1 MCSWRVVRVVISSL
15 TAIVSISSA
24 RAAEETIDSL
34 LNRLPPPNKL
44 VRPHVQQAL
53 QDPALKDPLAN
64 RVFAAADPAKALS
77 LARQLAQKDPKSALA
92 QLLHGAT
99 AMDMR
104 QWPEAEQA
112 LRSSIAIAADRGI
125 TQLALGVVEIVQHRY
140 AAALSP
146 LQEAN
151 RLQPSW
157 AIGWLLCSHCATEL
171 GHREES
177 LTFAKRATSIEP
189 NWVYAWLQLGRAEKA
204 MGRPQETLNAVARA
218 AALSPNDSEMQA
230 IVGFGYI
237 NLNRITQAI
246 PPLEHAARLDPNDYL
261 IQGQLGYCLEM
272 TGQYKA
278 AVEHLRKAT
287 SLNAN
292 YGPGWEQLGLAYQKQ
307 GRHPDSIN
315 AYQRATQLM
324 PNSRL
329 SWQHLAQEYRTA
341 GRLTEAAQAASHASL
356 GQIAVATKTK
366 KK

>member
-1 MCSWRVVRVVISSL
+1 MCSSRVVRVVTSSL

-53 QDPALKDPLAN
+53 QDPALKDPLAT
-64 RVFAAADPAKALS
+64 RAFAATDPAKALS
-77 LARQLAQKDPKSALA
+77 LAQQLAQKDPKSAFA
-92 QLLHGAT
+92 HLLHGAT

-112 LRSSIAIAADRGI
+112 LRASIAIEADRGI
-125 TQLALGVVEIVQHRY
+125 THLALGVVEMVQHRY
-140 AAALSP
+140 AAALPP

-157 AIGWLLCSHCATEL
+157 AIGWLLCSYCATEL

-177 LTFAKRATSIEP
+177 LTFAKRGTSIEP
-189 NWVYAWLQLGRAEKA
+189 DWVYAWLQLGRAEKA
-204 MGRPQETLNAVARA
+204 MGHPQETLNAVARA

-237 NLNRITQAI
+237 NLNRIAQAI
-246 PPLEHAARLDPNDYL
+246 PALERAARLDPNDYL

-324 PNSRL
+324 PSSRL
-329 SWQHLAQEYRTA
+329 SWQHLAQEYRA
-341 GRLTEAAQAASHASL
+341 VGRIGDASRAESHL
-356 GQIAVATKTK
+356 GVAPPVLATKSK
-366 KK
+366 R